1 MTKKAG
7 NIVGLQIFLY
17 DVTYPKL
24 LIDYYIIWENH
35 SISLTV
41 NSLIEDV
48 TDNIEKQNN
57 QSFID

>member
-24 LIDYYIIWENH
+24 LIDYYII
-35 SISLTV
+35 
-41 NSLIEDV
+41 
-48 TDNIEKQNN
+48 
-57 QSFID
+57 